1 MVSTSLSIVCVNF
14 LHYLDDHGLLVHG
27 KDQWNCY
34 CDLQGTPSLKVA
46 IGVFDP
52 EETSSLVRRMSSV
65 L

>member
-1 MVSTSLSIVCVNF
+1 MVSTSLSIVFVNF
-14 LHYLDDHGLLVHG
+14 LQYLDQYGPPAHR

-46 IGVFDP
+46 VRVFDP
-52 EETSSLVRRMSSV
+52 EETSSLVRKMSSV

>member
-1 MVSTSLSIVCVNF
+1 MVSTLSSIVCVNF
-14 LHYLDDHGLLVHG
+14 LHYLDDHGPLVHG